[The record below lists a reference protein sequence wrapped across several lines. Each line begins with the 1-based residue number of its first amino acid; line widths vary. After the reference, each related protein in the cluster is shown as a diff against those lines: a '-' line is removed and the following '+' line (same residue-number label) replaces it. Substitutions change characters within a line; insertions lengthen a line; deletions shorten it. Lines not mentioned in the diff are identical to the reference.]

1 MDNSVAVPPDCIVG
15 VEHEAKS
22 GPFWAGNDRLG
33 LALLTCL
40 DKKPPIPFIL
50 QQGIARYINTPMV
63 EKAKVIEKHRQ
74 EGVPLD
80 LEEVCFQAA
89 RIIKEKNW
97 KTCFVL
103 AHKSDVGVQ
112 ADSARVWSSRDR
124 RDCCQSKCLV
134 ARVPLCSKMSRG
146 SLLFCMCKQLIFC

>member
-40 DKKPPIPFIL
+40 DKKPPIPLIL

-103 AHKSDVGVQ
+103 AHKSDVAACKRILHGYGVLVTGEIVVNPN
-112 ADSARVWSSRDR
+112 VW
-124 RDCCQSKCLV
+124 
-134 ARVPLCSKMSRG
+134 
-146 SLLFCMCKQLIFC
+146 